1 MIQTGNRKA
10 HIKNFAL
17 AASLLTFLGCLPPAP
32 PLVDPIESFH
42 ASADSP
48 YKNLVAAVI
57 TSDNTKSAIK
67 YTRDMEARVRAA
79 NINTDHL
86 FLGFDAVLQR
96 NFKTTIKIDA
106 GDDASARGADL
117 IVVVDIHDVLRTSYT
132 DQKFD
137 ATLIL
142 MTLAKDEIDAVH
154 GHGSSPT
161 HSSWWGE
168 GWGKAAE
175 LSAEQAQK
183 ELEANLLSSPKML
196 EFARAHHG
204 TEKKTGTVAVAAPER
219 LYSDVDKPKHHLP
232 EHPDDFAI
240 VVGIEKYSNDLP
252 DAQFA
257 EHDAAAMK
265 EHLLALGYP
274 ERNIKF
280 LTGSRAVRSSLE
292 AYLEDWL
299 PRNVKDDSRVF
310 FYFSGHGAPAAESGQ
325 AYLVPWDGNPNF
337 LDKTGYPLRKLYG
350 DLNAL
355 KAKRVIVAL
364 DSCFSGAGGRS
375 LLPEGSRPLV
385 NNVEMSLASGGK
397 ILLFAAA
404 SPKEITSTLTEQ
416 GHGIF
421 TYYFLKGL
429 DGAAKDASGIIT
441 PRGLFDYLKPKVQ
454 DAASR
459 QNRDQTP
466 VLDGVTSGNIVTFQ

>member
-1 MIQTGNRKA
+1 
-10 HIKNFAL
+10 
-17 AASLLTFLGCLPPAP
+17 
-32 PLVDPIESFH
+32 
-42 ASADSP
+42 
-48 YKNLVAAVI
+48 
-57 TSDNTKSAIK
+57 
-67 YTRDMEARVRAA
+67 
-79 NINTDHL
+79 
-86 FLGFDAVLQR
+86 
-96 NFKTTIKIDA
+96 
-106 GDDASARGADL
+106 
-117 IVVVDIHDVLRTSYT
+117 
-132 DQKFD
+132 
-137 ATLIL
+137 
-142 MTLAKDEIDAVH
+142 
-154 GHGSSPT
+154 
-161 HSSWWGE
+161 
-168 GWGKAAE
+168 
-175 LSAEQAQK
+175 
-183 ELEANLLSSPKML
+183 ML